1 MSVTHMK
8 TDVVLNKPIQN
19 GFAIL
24 ELSKLCMYQFHYD
37 IMLPKY
43 GPDNLKKLFTDTD
56 SLCYKITTED
66 VYEDMAQ
73 CKDEFDFSGYDKSN
87 PLYSTVNKKIAGKF
101 KDEKNGI
108 PLVEFVGL
116 RAKMYVTR
124 DLDIGESPKRIQK
137 LSLDEQATAG

>member
-1 MSVTHMK
+1 MIYVQDRAKISLSRYDDK
-8 TDVVLNKPIQN
+8 RY
-19 GFAIL
+19 IL
-24 ELSKLCMYQFHYD
+24 ED
-37 IMLPKY
+37 
-43 GPDNLKKLFTDTD
+43 G
-56 SLCYKITTED
+56 ITTED
-66 VYEDMAQ
+66 VYEDMGQ
-73 CKDEFDFSGYDKSN
+73 YKDEFDFSGYDKSN
-87 PLYSTVNKKIAGKF
+87 PLYSTINKKIAGKF